1 VIAVTILGN
10 NSAVPAHGRHP
21 TAQIVQSDEHTFLVD
36 CGEGTQMQIDTFKIR
51 RGKINHIFISH
62 LHGDHYFGLI
72 GLLTS
77 LGLNNR
83 MNDLHIYAP
92 KNLEAIINI
101 QIEAAGGRLSYPLCF
116 HELENEGIIFSDK
129 KMTVECFKVNHRIEC
144 WGFKFQEKKNRRKI
158 DIKQAKR
165 YKIPTSFYD
174 QLHEGKDF
182 VTPQNKVIPNESL
195 TTRHVPPKSYAY
207 CADTAYDES
216 ICEKIKG
223 VDLMYHEATYLDDL
237 QKKAESRFHSTTK
250 QAAMIAK
257 RSSAKRL
264 IIGHFSSMYDVL
276 EKFKEEAREIFENTE
291 LAEEGVCYLV

>member
-116 HELENEGIIFSDK
+116 YELENEGIIFSDK
-129 KMTVECFKVNHRIEC
+129 KMTVECFQVNHRIEC

-195 TTRHVPPKSYAY
+195 TTPHVPPKSYAY